1 MPLILALMY
10 ASKLMYKEIKAK
22 ENTNRLERL
31 QHKKELKEL
40 NEHMRSAERDNLK
53 TLNDLIVLLDDIET
67 NQKIII
73 SKVDQL

>member
-10 ASKLMYKEIKAK
+10 AAKLMYKEIKAK